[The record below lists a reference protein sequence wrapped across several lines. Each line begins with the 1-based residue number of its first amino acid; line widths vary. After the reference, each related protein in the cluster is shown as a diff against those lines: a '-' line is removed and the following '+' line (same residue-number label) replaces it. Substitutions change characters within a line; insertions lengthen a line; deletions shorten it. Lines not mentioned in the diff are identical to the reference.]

1 MIEKYL
7 ALIANQHIDKPK
19 FTAFIKTYA
28 SACVD
33 IQNVLFSLTTL
44 YDLDVA
50 DGNQLDVVGEWIGA
64 KRGVPLIAEQRYF
77 TWDTTPEEGW
87 DNSRWKGIGDPD
99 NEQIVLDDDYYRRY
113 LRSKVLSNIWKGDN
127 EGIYAIFDA
136 FVTPSTPI
144 LVSDNLDMTMT
155 VTLSDGSMGELEKKM
170 IISNLI
176 LVQPAGVRII
186 YTVV

>member
-1 MIEKYL
+1 
-7 ALIANQHIDKPK
+7 
-19 FTAFIKTYA
+19 
-28 SACVD
+28 
-33 IQNVLFSLTTL
+33 
-44 YDLDVA
+44 
-50 DGNQLDVVGEWIGA
+50 
-64 KRGVPLIAEQRYF
+64 
-77 TWDTTPEEGW
+77 
-87 DNSRWKGIGDPD
+87 
-99 NEQIVLDDDYYRRY
+99 
-113 LRSKVLSNIWKGDN
+113 VLSNIWKGDN